1 LDIAGHIQTGIERF
15 HQFSDFALVLAFLVL
30 QKSYAEIGPSFVEL
44 LSDAPGD
51 RAIVGNARN
60 KSIFSGQ
67 IYHLYFF

>member
-1 LDIAGHIQTGIERF
+1 
-15 HQFSDFALVLAFLVL
+15 VLAFLVL